1 MLQAWIESDD
11 RARKRQRVGYQ
22 PAYQP
27 SPDSPVYHGTGQPLG
42 YAIPTVKIAS
52 NNVLFVKKPYWIDF
66 NAGVVLEHGSVDT
79 AAREL
84 WRLVLDV
91 ASGRQHT
98 CSEENDDREI
108 MIFKDGV
115 IL

>member
-1 MLQAWIESDD
+1 MTGLGNDSVSVTNLLTSQAQILLFT
-11 RARKRQRVGYQ
+11 
-22 PAYQP
+22 
-27 SPDSPVYHGTGQPLG
+27 TGRGNPLG
-42 YAIPTVKIAS
+42 TAIPTVKIAS